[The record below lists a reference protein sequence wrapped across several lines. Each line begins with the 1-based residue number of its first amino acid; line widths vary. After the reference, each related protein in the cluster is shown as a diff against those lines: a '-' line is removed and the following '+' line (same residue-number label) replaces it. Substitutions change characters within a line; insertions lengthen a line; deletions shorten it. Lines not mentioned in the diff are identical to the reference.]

1 MSRYGAAPTEGAAA
15 GFPPSLPLLSPSS
28 SFLHSYTVQPCAPT
42 CEGIGATLSV
52 INCCNSQCSNGG
64 LTGDDFNEC
73 KYDCCATGK
82 MGRASN
88 SHRALRAR
96 SPTAHPAPPSTGCE
110 DICTGPYEEFSPP
123 PPPAPRPP
131 PPSPP
136 PDDGCS
142 NDHVVLDWANA
153 RIITD
158 NFGGYGR
165 AYQV

>member
-1 MSRYGAAPTEGAAA
+1 MPGTCAA
-15 GFPPSLPLLSPSS
+15 L
-28 SFLHSYTVQPCAPT
+28 
-42 CEGIGATLSV
+42 GATSDYAHLY
-52 INCCNSQCSNGG
+52 GWETDDAPA
-64 LTGDDFNEC
+64 LT
-73 KYDCCATGK
+73 T
-82 MGRASN
+82 
-88 SHRALRAR
+88 L
-96 SPTAHPAPPSTGCE
+96 P
-110 DICTGPYEEFSPP
+110 PP